1 MTNATSDT
9 LEEIA
14 AIIRR
19 VGKREEV
26 ENEIAEN
33 VSFSELI
40 SDQIKTPDSPVRE
53 AAIRVIINYVKDM
66 EITSEDDA
74 AQEILEA
81 IDFKKLVP
89 SMLQNKDFQ
98 KSVESAIENM
108 FDNGDLDLSSS
119 ISDAL
124 GDEELK
130 KIMSTET
137 MRTTVDEKLKSYVE
151 DFDMSDLGEDFYTKL
166 DDIIF
171 SKERVEEVIKKN
183 SGAIEDLLMKQ
194 IESQLE
200 NASEDDS
207 DNPIFAAISESKIFQ
222 SAVDKA
228 IEDLVDSGR
237 VTRLVEKVAQD
248 MLSGDDSNLRNQLT
262 TAISEQLTQ
271 KIASSIVAQALK

>member
-137 MRTTVDEKLKSYVE
+137 MRTTVAEKLKSYVE